1 MPPHLHPRSAA
12 TSTLFAG
19 TLLASFIVVG
29 IPHVFPCPRPR
40 RSYADSQ
47 NMATEEEGE
56 ASTRVKQTGAHAM
69 QEGATLV
76 GKNGR
81 GASVAASVAIN
92 DEAAL
97 FRQLQH
103 EAAVLDKQAHECP
116 MPKPTGWLG
125 QILGF
130 DKDSSNKN
138 GTAP

>member
-47 NMATEEEGE
+47 DMATDERK
-56 ASTRVKQTGAHAM
+56 ASTRTEQAIVQTK
-69 QEGATLV
+69 QEGARLI
-76 GKNGR
+76 GKNGQD
-81 GASVAASVAIN
+81 GSVAIN
-92 DEAAL
+92 HEAAL

-116 MPKPTGWLG
+116 LPKPTGWLG
-125 QILGF
+125 HILGF
-130 DKDSSNKN
+130 EKDGSNRN
-138 GTAP
+138 GKAP